1 MPLRHHWQRNYV
13 LDAVGRRRGHST
25 AGGENAAGDTMS
37 EMTQPIARDQA
48 VGFIG
53 LGVMG
58 SGMAHCL
65 LRQGWTLQV
74 FARRDEVAQPLVEAG
89 ARRAPTAADV
99 GRACRLVF
107 LCLSDDAAVEAV
119 LFGAGGLAEG
129 LAGGSIV
136 VDTSTIAATSA
147 RAFAQRLA
155 AQGVAFLDAPISGGQ
170 QGAESGTLACM
181 IGGPAGTVAAL
192 REVMAAF
199 CKTVTHVGEVGAGQ
213 TVKSCNQVAVAGAL
227 LGVADAIALARSQG
241 VDPKLMREVLLGG
254 TARSFVLEKHGQR
267 VIEGDYKPGF
277 RARLMRKDLRIAL
290 ATAGASGARLQ
301 GAPVAE
307 QLVNELCESGRGELD
322 WAALGLLVQEK
333 GGR

>member
-1 MPLRHHWQRNYV
+1 
-13 LDAVGRRRGHST
+13 
-25 AGGENAAGDTMS
+25 
-37 EMTQPIARDQA
+37 MTHAFGKEQA
-48 VGFIG
+48 VGFVG

-74 FARRDEVAQPLVEAG
+74 FARRDDAARPLVEAG
-89 ARRAPTAADV
+89 ARRADSPARLAE
-99 GRACRLVF
+99 ACRLVF
-107 LCLSDDAAVEAV
+107 LCLSDDAAVEQV
-119 LFGAGGLAEG
+119 LFGDGGLAQG
-129 LAGGSIV
+129 LARGSVV

-170 QGAESGTLACM
+170 QGAETGTLACM

-192 REVMAAF
+192 REVMGAF
-199 CKTVTHVGEVGAGQ
+199 CKAITHVGEVGAGQ

-227 LGVADAIALARSQG
+227 LGVSDAIALARAQG
-241 VDPKLMREVLLGG
+241 VDPKVMREVLLGG

-267 VIEGDYKPGF
+267 VIDGDYKPGF

-290 ATAGASGARLQ
+290 ETARAGGAKLQ
-301 GAPVAE
+301 GAVLAE
-307 QLVNELCESGRGELD
+307 QLVDELCESGRGELD

-333 GGR
+333 GQG

>member
-1 MPLRHHWQRNYV
+1 MTHEFIGKGDRQM
-13 LDAVGRRRGHST
+13 T
-25 AGGENAAGDTMS
+25 AAFGKET
-37 EMTQPIARDQA
+37 P

-58 SGMAHCL
+58 SGMAQCL
-65 LRQGWTLQV
+65 RRQGYAVHV
-74 FARRDEVAQPLVEAG
+74 FARRDDAARPLVDAG
-89 ARRAPTAADV
+89 ARREASPAAV

-107 LCLSDDAAVEAV
+107 LCLSDDAAVEQV
-119 LFGAGGLAEG
+119 LFGPDGLAGGLAS
-129 LAGGSIV
+129 GSVV
-136 VDTSTIAATSA
+136 VDTSTISATSA
-147 RAFAQRLA
+147 RAFAGRLR
-155 AQGVAFLDAPISGGQ
+155 AQGVTLLDAPISGGQ

-181 IGGPAGTVAAL
+181 IGGPADAVAAC
-192 REVMAAF
+192 RDVMSAF
-199 CKTVTHVGEVGAGQ
+199 CKAITHVGDVGAGQ

-227 LGVADAIALARSQG
+227 LGVADAIALAKSQG
-241 VDPKLMREVLLGG
+241 VDPRVMREVLLGG

-290 ATAGASGARLQ
+290 ATAQSAGAKLQ

-307 QLVNELCESGRGELD
+307 QLVGELVDSGRGELD

-333 GGR
+333 RNT